1 MNGWMQ
7 VAPISDSPKPP
18 PERITF
24 TLPLV
29 NAARDVAFIATGE
42 AKKQVLF
49 NILEVIFFFFLT
61 CLF

>member
-1 MNGWMQ
+1 VALLLTWAQPPPQ

-29 NAARDVAFIATGE
+29 NAARNVAFVVTGD
-42 AKKQVLF
+42 AKKDVLF
-49 NILEVIFFFFLT
+49 NILEV
-61 CLF
+61 

>member
-1 MNGWMQ
+1 

-29 NAARDVAFIATGE
+29 NAARNVAFVVTGD
-42 AKKQVLF
+42 AKKDVLF
-49 NILEVIFFFFLT
+49 NILEV
-61 CLF
+61 